1 MDPLG
6 DVQTA
11 EPAAEPARMSR
22 RQTLT
27 LISMASVNFSSMLC
41 YSILGPFFPNE
52 AVKKGASQT
61 VVGLI
66 FGCYA
71 ICNLIGSLV
80 LGRYIVQIGTKFMLV
95 AGLFV
100 SSGCTIMFGLL
111 DRAPAGPT
119 FVALCF
125 IVRSVDAVGF
135 AAAMT
140 STFAMTAK
148 IFPNNVATVLGSLE
162 IFTGL
167 GLILGPPVGGWFYH
181 SFGYEVPF
189 MLLGCLLLVMVPFN
203 IYVLPSIEADPSKDS
218 FLRLLSHVKVLLIC
232 FVIFTLSSGLGFFDA
247 TLSLFAM
254 KTFNLSPGY
263 VGLIMLGL
271 SLPYCLASPLIGYFT
286 DKYPNSRIGLTV
298 TGGVLTALGFC
309 LLGPAPFLNIPSQLW
324 LLVLMLGIIGFSLGM
339 TAIPT
344 FPEIIVCARERG
356 LEEGLSTLGMVSGL
370 FGAFWSTGMF
380 YGPIV
385 GGLISQHLSFEW
397 AATIQGGLGLLA
409 VFVSTG
415 PPPGGVLP
423 LRAPAGERAADRRP
437 HAFAERGERLRVGAG
452 LQMEG
457 RPDGAGALVLRGS
470 TRLYK
475 APGCSGARLPAQ
487 TCFCPE
493 FSLLNSLGPDYS
505 RTGICSSRFTR
516 RPLLVDFT
524 VKLYK
529 IKRFSEQ
536 NVLRRGCV

>member
-1 MDPLG
+1 
-6 DVQTA
+6 
-11 EPAAEPARMSR
+11 MSR

-27 LISMASVNFSSMLC
+27 LVSMASVNFSSMLC

-66 FGCYA
+66 FGSYA

-100 SSGCTIMFGLL
+100 SAGCTIMFGLL
-111 DRAPAGPT
+111 DRVPAGPT
-119 FVALCF
+119 FIALCF

-162 IFTGL
+162 VFTGL
-167 GLILGPPVGGWFYH
+167 GLIVGPPVGGWFYH

-189 MLLGCLLLVMVPFN
+189 MLLGCLLLIMVPFN
-203 IYVLPSIEADPSKDS
+203 LYVLPAIEADPSKDS

-247 TLSLFAM
+247 TLSLYAM
-254 KTFNLSPGY
+254 KTFNLSSGY

-286 DKYPNSRIGLTV
+286 DKYPDSRIGLTV
-298 TGGVLTALGFC
+298 TGGIVTAVGFC
-309 LLGPAPFLNIPSQLW
+309 LLGPAPFLHIPSQLW
-324 LLVLMLGIIGFSLGM
+324 LLVLMLGLIGFSLGM

-344 FPEIIVCARERG
+344 FPEIIVCAR
-356 LEEGLSTLGMVSGL
+356 
-370 FGAFWSTGMF
+370 MF

-385 GGLISQHLSFEW
+385 GGLITQHLTFEW
-397 AATIQGGLGLLA
+397 AATIQGGVGLLA
-409 VFVSTG
+409 ALLL
-415 PPPGGVLP
+415 GVYSLW
-423 LRAPAGERAADRRP
+423 ERR
-437 HAFAERGERLRVGAG
+437 
-452 LQMEG
+452 
-457 RPDGAGALVLRGS
+457 RGS
-470 TRLYK
+470 VQ
-475 APGCSGARLPAQ
+475 Q
-487 TCFCPE
+487 TAE
-493 FSLLNSLGPDYS
+493 S
-505 RTGICSSRFTR
+505 T
-516 RPLLVDFT
+516 PLLD
-524 VKLYK
+524 
-529 IKRFSEQ
+529 
-536 NVLRRGCV
+536 